1 MGNIIVIISICQTM
15 PFSSL
20 AYLSFLTLFN
30 VFLLLSY
37 YSHYRHY
44 YLLLPLLLF
53 LIVIMILRSV
63 LLQLCRVFNPQDWE
77 ALYPKIHT
85 IVSISFLFLIP
96 MILCVIFYLS
106 LSCVVCGKK
115 QRESRALED
124 DNTPLRSGARSSRS
138 GTLTKSSHTKE
149 VRLE

>member
-1 MGNIIVIISICQTM
+1 MSKYTIFFLSLSVIFNSICCI
-15 PFSSL
+15 
-20 AYLSFLTLFN
+20 YII
-30 VFLLLSY
+30 SY
-37 YSHYRHY
+37 YSHHRHY
-44 YLLLPLLLF
+44 YLLLPLLLS
-53 LIVIMILRSV
+53 LIVIILCSV